1 MDQKAFESFVQR
13 IKNELFTHSVI
24 TDNLY
29 CKWFADEKLTKYDII
44 EFTKQFSVFS
54 NQFPIAQLNKVIN
67 AGSLEEMH
75 DAKEILLNELG
86 VSFKKD
92 SQKIDKDV
100 EYGGIEGSIEGSKF
114 KFQFAHF
121 EWLLSFAEPLGLG
134 FNDIGKRSLGSPA
147 TLFFCDELIRLYG
160 SEDNVVGAGASF
172 AVENWAA
179 AGFWKQLIQG
189 LENFN
194 ESNKNRIYLSSELE
208 KGLRIPPLKLGF
220 FVWHDKIEEQHA
232 SHTWH
237 ELEELYFGSNDF
249 DEDTF
254 ITSGLEMLDGVRAFW
269 DGLNLKRIVAKHER

>member
-1 MDQKAFESFVQR
+1 
-13 IKNELFTHSVI
+13 
-24 TDNLY
+24 
-29 CKWFADEKLTKYDII
+29 
-44 EFTKQFSVFS
+44 
-54 NQFPIAQLNKVIN
+54 
-67 AGSLEEMH
+67 
-75 DAKEILLNELG
+75 LNELG

-254 ITSGLEMLDGVRAFW
+254 ISSGLEMLDGVRAFW

>member
-29 CKWFADEKLTKYDII
+29 CKWFADEKLTKYDVI

-254 ITSGLEMLDGVRAFW
+254 ISSGLEMLDGVRAFW